1 MAENENGNM
10 FRAAFR
16 RFRSDPLAVTGGI
29 GIVLLLVLAL
39 AAPLLA
45 NSKPFY
51 LRLPDGGVS
60 FPFVRFI
67 FAPESPEF
75 LIEQIFN
82 YILLAAIWFGFLRLL
97 PGISRKLR
105 YRLLLGG
112 AILILIPFATVP
124 RKLDR
129 TDYHELAARPGVQ
142 AVFAPIPYGPF
153 ETVARAYQA
162 PSPQHLC
169 GTDDIGRDVA
179 VRMLYGARV
188 SLAVGLGATMIV
200 LLIGTL
206 VGLITGYFRGWF
218 DLLSMRLV
226 EIIMCFPTFL
236 LLLILMSILGDRK
249 FEQSILIVIAVI
261 GLTGWIGV
269 TFLVRGETLKQ
280 SALPYIQSCRVA
292 GIPVWRILLIHL
304 LPNIAGPILISF
316 TFGVAGA
323 ILAESGLS
331 FLGFGVKPPTAS
343 WGGLLRQASD
353 DPLSYWH
360 LTLFPGLI
368 LFITVCSFNFTGEG
382 LRRALSPK

>member
-1 MAENENGNM
+1 MAENQNTM
-10 FRAAFR
+10 FRSALR
-16 RFRSDPLAVTGGI
+16 RFRSDPLAVTGAAGI
-29 GIVLLLVLAL
+29 LLLLMLAL
-39 AAPLLA
+39 AAPLIA

-51 LRLPDGGVS
+51 LQLPDGSVS
-60 FPFVRFI
+60 FPFLRFL

-82 YILLAAIWFGFLRLL
+82 YILLAALGCGLLRLL

-105 YRLLLGG
+105 NWLFLGG
-112 AILILIPFATVP
+112 AILLLIPFAAVP

-129 TDYHELAARPGVQ
+129 ADYRELVARTGAR

-153 ETVARAYQA
+153 ETVAKAYQA
-162 PSPQHLC
+162 PSAQHLC
-169 GTDDIGRDVA
+169 GADDIGRDVA

-188 SLAVGLGATMIV
+188 SLAVGLGATLIV

-218 DLLSMRLV
+218 DLVSMRLV

-292 GIPVWRILLIHL
+292 GVPVWRILLIHL

-368 LFITVCSFNFTGEG
+368 LFFTVCSFNFTGEG